1 MQQQISVITL
11 GVSDLIVVEGRDSF
25 LICHKEHA
33 QDIKKVISA
42 LQEHGYK
49 EVL

>member
-1 MQQQISVITL
+1 VATL
-11 GVSDLIVVEGRDSF
+11 GVEDLIVVEGRDSI

-33 QDIKKVISA
+33 QEIKKVISA
-42 LQEHGYK
+42 LREQGYK